1 MKFDKDF
8 VEKVANSKTKVHE
21 WVVYDAGGKMSYIPR
36 SQRSFYEQSKIYS
49 NGIYNEI
56 DVEIIDLD
64 KVAEMIGMEYP
75 TDPEEFIK
83 FVNEIAVGLDA
94 RIE

>member
-21 WVVYDAGGKMSYIPR
+21 WVVYDASGKMSYVPR
-36 SQRSFYEQSKIYS
+36 SQRSFYSQSKIYS
-49 NGIYNEI
+49 NEIYNKI
-56 DVEIIDLD
+56 DVKVVDLD
-64 KVAEMIGMEYP
+64 KVVEMIGREYP
-75 TDPEEFIK
+75 TDPEEFIV

-94 RIE
+94 RVE